1 MTMSAQPALRLKS
14 VDADLFAADVVA
26 GLRANPKRLSPKYFY
41 DATGSELFER
51 ITLLPEYYPTR
62 TELQILGDY
71 ADEIVAFAPPDAA
84 LIEFGSGSATKVRIL
99 LRASPRLTVYVPV
112 DISGEFLNAQA
123 KRLQQEFPEV
133 AVVPVA
139 ADFSRPFNLP
149 RRAFSRPRIGF
160 FPGSTIGNLE
170 PQEAISFLCH
180 GARILGPGATLII
193 GVDLVKDPAILHK
206 AYNDSAGVTA
216 KFNLNLIARINRE
229 LDADFD
235 LQAFE
240 HLAFYN
246 EDRQRIEMHLVSRLD
261 QKVDIAGTIIEF
273 SAGETI
279 HTENSYKYTID
290 GFAALAE
297 GAGWSSGAVWTDSA
311 RLFSVHA
318 LTR

>member
-1 MTMSAQPALRLKS
+1 MSVQPALRLKS
-14 VDADLFAADVVA
+14 ADVDLFAADVIA

-99 LRASPRLTVYVPV
+99 LRASSRLTVYVPV

-170 PQEAISFLCH
+170 PHEAISFLCH
-180 GARILGPGATLII
+180 AARILGPGATLIV
-193 GVDLVKDPAILHK
+193 GADLVKDPAILHK

-229 LDADFD
+229 LGADFD

-297 GAGWSSGAVWTDSA
+297 GAGWSSRAVWTDSA
-311 RLFSVHA
+311 GLFSVHA